1 MPPQPSSRTRVRL
14 LLVEDDPDHAWLLT
28 DQLRIGG
35 FDLKTLRVETAESM
49 RVALREPWDAI
60 IADNRLPNF
69 SGLDALAIYR
79 ETGLDIPFL
88 VVSGTVGEERAA
100 EFMKAGA
107 HDFILKE
114 NTGRLIPALQ
124 RELRQAANRRRERLG
139 QQRYQQIVETSSEGI
154 YMVDEHSRLTFANHR
169 LSEMLGRSNFELMGR
184 SIFRF
189 VRAQD
194 RRLAA
199 MTWRSPGPVD
209 LCMLR
214 RDGSECWVMATV
226 TPLLDEKGQRSGV
239 LGMVRDISKRK
250 QLEEQLLALEVDKK
264 RFCCQLL
271 NTVTRGKFHLV
282 EEGEVPRQGQLLLE
296 LDLSQRDSF
305 SELRQAVYRVAS
317 AEGMA
322 EERVGD
328 LVVAVGEAAGN
339 AIKHAEVGRARVRK
353 TRDRL
358 QVEVSDQ
365 GPGIRAEDL
374 PASILQ
380 PGFST
385 KVSLGMGYSLMLE
398 LVDRIWL
405 ASQPGGTTVQL
416 EKGILAPP
424 DPLLSLFDRYD

>member
-1 MPPQPSSRTRVRL
+1 MPPQPNNRTRVRL

-28 DQLRIGG
+28 DQLRMGG
-35 FDLKTLRVETAESM
+35 FDLKTLRVETAEAM

-69 SGLDALAIYR
+69 SGIDALAIYR
-79 ETGLDIPFL
+79 ESGLDIPFL

-124 RELRQAANRRRERLG
+124 REIRQSIHRRRERIS
-139 QQRYQQIVETSSEGI
+139 QARYQQIVETSSEGI
-154 YMVDEHSRLTFANHR
+154 YTVDESSRITFANQR
-169 LSEMLGRSNFELMGR
+169 LCELLGRSSFELLGR

-189 VRAQD
+189 VRPQD

-199 MTWRSPGPVD
+199 MTWRSPSPVD
-209 LCMLR
+209 LCLQR
-214 RDGSECWVMATV
+214 RDGTNCWVMATV
-226 TPLLDEKGQRSGV
+226 TPLLDEKGLRQGV

-250 QLEEQLLALEVDKK
+250 QLESQLLQAEVERKL
-264 RFCCQLL
+264 FCCQLL

-282 EEGEVPRQGQLLLE
+282 DELDVPRSGQLMLE
-296 LDLSQRDSF
+296 LDLGQRDAF
-305 SELRQAVYRVAS
+305 RELRRAVFQMAS
-317 AEGMA
+317 AEGME
-322 EERVGD
+322 EERAND

-339 AIKHAEVGRARVRK
+339 AIKHGDLGLARMRK
-353 TRDRL
+353 NGDRL
-358 QVEVSDQ
+358 QVEVSDR

-380 PGFST
+380 KGFST
-385 KVSLGMGYSLMLE
+385 KVSLGMGYTLML
-398 LVDRIWL
+398 
-405 ASQPGGTTVQL
+405 
-416 EKGILAPP
+416 
-424 DPLLSLFDRYD
+424 

>member
-1 MPPQPSSRTRVRL
+1 MPPQPNNRTRVRL

-28 DQLRIGG
+28 DQLRMGG
-35 FDLKTLRVETAESM
+35 FDLKTLRVETAEAM
-49 RVALREPWDAI
+49 RVALRDPWDAI

-69 SGLDALAIYR
+69 SGMDALAIYR
-79 ETGLDIPFL
+79 ETGLDIPFM

-124 RELRQAANRRRERLG
+124 RELRQAANRRRERLS
-139 QQRYQQIVETSSEGI
+139 QARYQQIVETSSEGI
-154 YMVDEHSRLTFANHR
+154 YTVDENSRITFANQR

-189 VRAQD
+189 VRPQD

-199 MTWRSPGPVD
+199 MTWRSPSPVD
-209 LCMLR
+209 LCLQR
-214 RDGSECWVMATV
+214 RDASDCWVMATV
-226 TPLLDEKGQRSGV
+226 TPLLDDKGQRAGV

-250 QLEEQLLALEVDKK
+250 LLESQLLAAEIEKK
-264 RFCCQLL
+264 TFCCHLL

-282 EEGEVPRQGQLLLE
+282 DELDMPRRGQLLLE
-296 LDLSQRDSF
+296 LDLSHREAF
-305 SELRQAVYRVAS
+305 RELREAVYQMGVS
-317 AEGMA
+317 EGME
-322 EERVGD
+322 EERASD

-339 AIKHAEVGRARVRK
+339 AIKHGELGLARVR
-353 TRDRL
+353 RDEHRL
-358 QVEVSDQ
+358 QIEVTDR

-380 PGFST
+380 TGFST

-398 LVDRIWL
+398 LVDQIWL

-416 EKGILAPP
+416 EKGILSPP
-424 DPLLSLFDRYD
+424 DPLLALMDRYD

>member
-1 MPPQPSSRTRVRL
+1 MPPQPNNRSRVRL

-28 DQLRIGG
+28 DQLRMGG
-35 FDLKTLRVETAESM
+35 FDLKTLRVETAEAM
-49 RVALREPWDAI
+49 RVALRDPWDAI

-69 SGLDALAIYR
+69 SGMDALAIYR
-79 ETGLDIPFL
+79 ESGLDIPFL

-124 RELRQAANRRRERLG
+124 RELRQATNRRRERVS
-139 QQRYQQIVETSSEGI
+139 QARYQQIVETSSEGI
-154 YMVDEHSRLTFANHR
+154 YTVDEHSRITFVNQR
-169 LSEMLGRSNFELMGR
+169 LSEMLGRTPFELMGR

-199 MTWRSPGPVD
+199 MTWRSPSPVD
-209 LCMLR
+209 LCMVR

-226 TPLLDEKGQRSGV
+226 TPLLDEKGMRSGV

-250 QLEEQLLALEVDKK
+250 QLESQLLETEIEKK

-271 NTVTRGKFHLV
+271 NSVTRGKFHLV
-282 EEGEVPRQGQLLLE
+282 DELELPRQGQLVLE
-296 LDLSQRDSF
+296 LDLAQRDAF
-305 SELRQAVYRVAS
+305 SELRQAVYRVAN

-322 EERVGD
+322 EERASD

-339 AIKHAEVGRARVRK
+339 AIKHGELGLARVRK
-353 TRDRL
+353 ASDKL
-358 QVEVSDQ
+358 QVEVVDR

-380 PGFST
+380 KGFST
-385 KVSLGMGYSLMLE
+385 KISLGMGYSLMLE
-398 LVDRIWL
+398 LVDQMWL
-405 ASQPGGTTVQL
+405 ASQPGGTTLQL

-424 DPLLSLFDRYD
+424 DPLMALLDRYD